1 MTENTIYSQW
11 AFTENE
17 SQKKQSNLAALAEL
31 KEKYN
36 IKYKWEYD
44 KMSEKEQETVDVVY
58 GNAGGGYAHS
68 LYEVYKNIPNLTTK
82 ELALICDDGNLCFG
96 YSKRSGNIAIYTD

>member
-17 SQKKQSNLAALAEL
+17 IKKRQSNLAALAEL

-44 KMSEKEQETVDVVY
+44 QMSEKEQESVDVVY
-58 GNAGGGYAHS
+58 GDAGGGYAHS

-82 ELALICDDGNLCFG
+82 ELALICDNGNLCFG
-96 YSKRSGNIAIYTD
+96 YSTQYGKIKIYTD